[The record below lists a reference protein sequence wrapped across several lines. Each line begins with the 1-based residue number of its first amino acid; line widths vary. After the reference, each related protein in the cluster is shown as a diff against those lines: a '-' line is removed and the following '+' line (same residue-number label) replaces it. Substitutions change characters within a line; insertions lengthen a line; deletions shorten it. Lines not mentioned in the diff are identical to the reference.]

1 MGFASGPHIKS
12 TALPGPRTWQRFSF
26 LEWQMNV
33 EHMAVRPAGP
43 GPTVLLLLGKGYSL
57 RGIAGKLDVS
67 DNTVRTHMRNLYR
80 KLQIHSRQEAIELVE
95 GFGREEGVRGLS

>member
-12 TALPGPRTWQRFSF
+12 TALPGPRTWRRFGF
-26 LEWQMNV
+26 LEWQMGIGCV
-33 EHMAVRPAGP
+33 AVRPAGP
-43 GPTVLLLLGKGYSL
+43 GPTVLLLLAKGYSQ
-57 RGIAGKLDVS
+57 RGIASKLDVS

-95 GFGREEGVRGLS
+95 GFGRGEGVRGLS